1 MSASRKLGYIG
12 LGAMGMGMAQN
23 LLRAGHDLTVY
34 DVRADVTAVLVDEG
48 AHTAATPAEVG
59 AACDVVHVNVRS
71 EEQVEEVL
79 FGIGGDGGLVGS
91 ARPGTIV
98 LIHSTI
104 PPGAARNATERAAKR
119 SVRVLDA
126 PVVGGGQQSA
136 KDGTLT
142 MILGGDRAAID
153 ACADLMQIV
162 GSRTFIVGESGM
174 AQVAKMVNNVL
185 AVVNGVIIAEAL
197 QLARAAGLD
206 EKLALDIVNAGS
218 GASYL
223 SQNRDAIRAMLA
235 TSDMKAI
242 SAKDLAIALAHA
254 KDCGVPMPVAALSTQ
269 YSDAFLS

>member
-1 MSASRKLGYIG
+1 MNASRKLGYIG

-34 DVRADVTAVLVDEG
+34 DVRAEVTAVLIDEG
-48 AHTAATPAEVG
+48 AHAAATPTELG
-59 AACDVVHVNVRS
+59 AACDVVHVNVRT

-79 FGIGGDGGLVGS
+79 FGTGGDGGVVGS

-104 PPGAARNATERAAKR
+104 PPGAARDATERAAKR

-136 KDGTLT
+136 IDGTLT

-153 ACADLMQIV
+153 ECADLMQIV
-162 GSRTFIVGESGM
+162 GSKTFIVGKSGM

-206 EKLALDIVNAGS
+206 EKLALDIVNSGS
-218 GASYL
+218 GTSYL

-242 SAKDLAIALAHA
+242 SAKDLAIALAYA

-269 YSDAFLS
+269 YTDAFLN